1 MYLYS
6 SKIFGWLRI
15 KNKAKVVV
23 RMERSSS
30 KSTVSRR
37 AKILEEL
44 ELKGEVSVS
53 ELSKMFKISEV
64 TIRNDLGH
72 LEKQNMLIRA
82 RGGAIKIK
90 FHRMGID
97 SSISDKQ
104 KEFLK
109 EKQRIAQ
116 AAVKLIEEGDTIV
129 LDSGTTTTEIAK
141 CLEQFKNLTIITN
154 ALNIASILSEYEGI
168 NIFMP
173 GGQLRK
179 KSLSLVGVLADEN
192 FEKFYCDKLF
202 LGADGFDTTHGL
214 STPNSEEAH
223 LNQIMI
229 RIAKKVIVVADS
241 RKFERRRFAFIGPI
255 SDINMVITDSAI
267 KDEDKNRLEKN
278 GVEVIIT

>member
-1 MYLYS
+1 M
-6 SKIFGWLRI
+6 
-15 KNKAKVVV
+15 
-23 RMERSSS
+23 MERLSN

-37 AKILEEL
+37 AKILEEI
-44 ELKGEVSVS
+44 ELKGQVSVTD
-53 ELSKMFKISEV
+53 LSKMFKISEV
-64 TIRNDLGH
+64 TIRNDLAH

-90 FHRMGID
+90 YYRMGID
-97 SSISDKQ
+97 PSISDKQ

-116 AAVKLIEEGDTIV
+116 AAVKLIEDGDTIV

-141 CLEQFKNLTIITN
+141 LLGKFKNLTIITN
-154 ALNIASILSEYEGI
+154 ALNIAIILSEYEGF

-173 GGQLRK
+173 GGILRK

-192 FEKFYCDKLF
+192 FGKFYCDKLF
-202 LGADGFDTTHGL
+202 LGVDGFDTTHGL

-229 RIAKKVIVVADS
+229 HTAKRVIVVTDS
-241 RKFERRRFAFIGPI
+241 RKFLRRRFAFIGPI
-255 SDINMVITDSAI
+255 TCINTVITDSGI
-267 KDEDKNRLEKN
+267 REEDKSRLEKN
-278 GVEVIIT
+278 GIEVIVV

>member
-1 MYLYS
+1 MDKS
-6 SKIFGWLRI
+6 F
-15 KNKAKVVV
+15 
-23 RMERSSS
+23 S

-37 AKILEEL
+37 AKILDEL
-44 ELKGEVSVS
+44 ESKGEVSVS
-53 ELSKMFKISEV
+53 ELSKMFNISEV

-90 FHRMGID
+90 YQRNGID
-97 SSISDKQ
+97 PSFSDKQ

-109 EKQRIAQ
+109 EKQLIAKE
-116 AAVKLIEEGDTIV
+116 AVKLIEEGDTIV

-141 CLEQFKNLTIITN
+141 NLQQFNNLTIITN
-154 ALNIASILSEYEGI
+154 ALNIASILSEYEGF

-173 GGQLRK
+173 GGSLRK

-202 LGADGFDTTHGL
+202 LGADGFDTNHGL

-229 RIAKKVIVVADS
+229 KISKKVIVVADS
-241 RKFERRRFAFIGPI
+241 SKFERRRFAFIGPV
-255 SDINMVITDSAI
+255 SNVDVVITDSRI
-267 KDEDKNRLEKN
+267 KEEDKVRLEKN
-278 GVEVIIT
+278 GVEVVVVASTPVKMN

>member
-1 MYLYS
+1 MKKS
-6 SKIFGWLRI
+6 F
-15 KNKAKVVV
+15 
-23 RMERSSS
+23 S

-44 ELKGEVSVS
+44 ESKGQVFVR
-53 ELSKMFKISEV
+53 ELSQMFDISEV
-64 TIRNDLGH
+64 TIRNDLNH

-90 FHRMGID
+90 FQMMGVD

-104 KEFLK
+104 KEFQK
-109 EKQRIAQ
+109 EKQLIAK
-116 AAVKLIEEGDTIV
+116 AAVKLIGDGDTIV
-129 LDSGTTTTEIAK
+129 FDSGTTTTEIAK
-141 CLEQFKNLTIITN
+141 NLGTLNSLTIITN
-154 ALNIASILSEYEGI
+154 ALNIASILAEYDGF

-173 GGQLRK
+173 GGLLRK

-202 LGADGFDTTHGL
+202 LGADGFDTEHGL

-229 RIAKKVIVVADS
+229 KIAKKVIVVTDS
-241 RKFERRRFAFIGPI
+241 RKFDRRRFAFIGRI
-255 SDINMVITDSAI
+255 SEVDVVITDAGI
-267 KDEDKNRLEKN
+267 KDEDKNRLEQN
-278 GVEVIIT
+278 GVEVIIAT

>member
-1 MYLYS
+1 MD
-6 SKIFGWLRI
+6 
-15 KNKAKVVV
+15 
-23 RMERSSS
+23 RSFS

-44 ELKGEVSVS
+44 ELKGQVLVR
-53 ELSKMFKISEV
+53 ELSKTFNISEV
-64 TIRNDLGH
+64 TIRNDLTL

-90 FHRMGID
+90 YHMMGPD
-97 SSISDKQ
+97 SSFADKQ
-104 KEFLK
+104 KEFQK
-109 EKQRIAQ
+109 EKQLITKEAI
-116 AAVKLIEEGDTIV
+116 KLIEDGDTIV

-141 CLEQFKNLTIITN
+141 NLGQFKNLTIITN
-154 ALNIASILSEYEGI
+154 ALNIAIILSEYEGF

-173 GGQLRK
+173 GGSLRK

-229 RIAKKVIVVADS
+229 KIAKKVIVVADS

-255 SDINMVITDSAI
+255 SDIDVVITDSGI
-267 KDEDKNRLEKN
+267 KEDDRKRLEKS
-278 GVEVIIT
+278 GVEVIVSGI